1 MNFNEFKSYLDAK
14 LADVAYTANTY
25 ATALECKVDR
35 DDFNVLSNDY
45 YNTVQ
50 SMNLEPVTQGI
61 SAIWSDLSDVYQ
73 RLEALEEAV
82 RRLQQPNPT
91 TIELLL

>member
-1 MNFNEFKSYLDAK
+1 MNFNEFEAYLDAK
-14 LADVAYTANTY
+14 LAAVEYTANTS

-35 DDFNVLSNDY
+35 DDFNVLSKDY

-50 SMNLEPVTQGI
+50 SINLEPVTQGI
-61 SAIWSDLSDVYQ
+61 SAIWGDLSDVYQ

-91 TIELLL
+91 TIESLL